1 MPDAARGMGR
11 FCGCTIQGIID
22 MTTLIT
28 VSNSSGVVGRC
39 DAKCHDAAH
48 PKCDCICGGANHG
61 VGLNQAKTNTRGM
74 ALDQVEAAIGKD
86 ARAQFEQA
94 VLQPALL

>member
-1 MPDAARGMGR
+1 
-11 FCGCTIQGIID
+11 

-39 DAKCHDAAH
+39 DAKCHDATH
-48 PKCDCICGGANHG
+48 PVCDCVCGGANHG
-61 VGLNQAKTNTRGM
+61 VGSKQALTNTKGM
-74 ALDQVEAAIGKD
+74 ALDQIEAAHGKD
-86 ARAQFEQA
+86 ARAEFEQA